1 VTPAQALL
9 AIARVALRDAYADGH
24 WGERAWG
31 VAACC
36 GVSVHEAAAVLSRH
50 CQPAPSGRE
59 RTRLLRLAKEAQR
72 LAASR
77 LVLAE
82 ERAVSAW
89 MRGAYD
95 GKDA

>member
-1 VTPAQALL
+1 MTPAQALL
-9 AIARVALRDAYADGH
+9 AIARVAIRDAYADGH

-36 GVSVHEAAAVLSRH
+36 GVSVVEADAVLARH

-59 RTRLLRLAKEAQR
+59 RTRLLRLARGAQR
-72 LAASR
+72 QAAQR

-89 MRGAYD
+89 IRGETT
-95 GKDA
+95 